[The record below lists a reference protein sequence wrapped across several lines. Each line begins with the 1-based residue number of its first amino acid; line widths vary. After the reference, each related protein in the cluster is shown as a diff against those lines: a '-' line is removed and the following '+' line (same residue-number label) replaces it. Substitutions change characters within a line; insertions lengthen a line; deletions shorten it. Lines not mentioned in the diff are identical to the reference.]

1 MNMGKKKNNSQWRKF
16 SFMVSL
22 FLKGSCSGRG
32 IGALCFLQWPPG
44 GDLVTEK
51 PTGWIIWILH
61 VESNLGVYSGSAT
74 AANRTPVPRVPGAH
88 SHERDLRLMMWEI
101 PQQECHIPAPSVS
114 LTNPQARLKRFFPVS
129 ILWLERMV
137 RDDLMLEKTSLMNV
151 KKWKRQT

>member
-1 MNMGKKKNNSQWRKF
+1 M
-16 SFMVSL
+16 
-22 FLKGSCSGRG
+22 
-32 IGALCFLQWPPG
+32 
-44 GDLVTEK
+44 TEK

-88 SHERDLRLMMWEI
+88 SHARDLRLMMWEI

-129 ILWLERMV
+129 TLWLERMV
-137 RDDLMLEKTSLMNV
+137 RDDLMLEKTSLMNA
-151 KKWKRQT
+151 KK